1 MLEDKMIKKIETNL
15 FSPDEAIKRGTA
27 FVTLYEPYKNNKCAM
42 PIFKND
48 KEKALFD
55 VQKYLLMIHD
65 LHLYLDVHPYDKEAV
80 ELRKKYLELYNKAK
94 EKYESMYPP
103 FDVNCEKVNMVP
115 FTWSTTEFPFGA

>member
-1 MLEDKMIKKIETNL
+1 MLENKMIKKIETNL

-42 PIFKND
+42 PIFTND
-48 KEKALFD
+48 TAKALCD

-80 ELRKKYLELYNKAK
+80 ELRKKYLELYNKAR

-103 FDVNCEKVNMVP
+103 FNVNCEKVNMVP